1 MPYLNPMSQISPEDT
16 QIFCHDKSAGS
27 PASPLALLAKWQNG
41 RNELILS

>member
-1 MPYLNPMSQISPEDT
+1 MPYLNPMSQVSPEDT

-27 PASPLALLAKWQNG
+27 PSPLALLAKWQNG